1 MEPTDIKKIINSVHV
16 EWKDGLY
23 HVAIDMPENVVISD
37 QNSQDAMLLSEYI
50 AGAAHECHQLNV
62 DIILNKTMKKGREND
77 T

>member
-23 HVAIDMPENVVISD
+23 HVSIDMPENVVISD

-62 DIILNKTMKKGREND
+62 DIMLKRITKESSDD

>member
-1 MEPTDIKKIINSVHV
+1 MEPTDIKKILNSVHV

-23 HVAIDMPENVVISD
+23 HVAIDMPDKVVISD

-62 DIILNKTMKKGREND
+62 DIIMNNAMKTAGKDD